1 MSESPKPWPLN
12 GAELKLEDTFTILE
26 KDPKRYGVSYEE
38 FVATHPDHYEDPVE
52 SESTPVTY
60 QFGPGLGKQI
70 GGTHYQEMTIQPMEY
85 SYANKLNPIAHS
97 IIKYA
102 TRAGKKD
109 SEDIRKEIQKIK
121 HCADIW
127 LDLLDKHGEK

>member
-1 MSESPKPWPLN
+1 MSESQKQWLIN
-12 GAELKLEDTFTILE
+12 GADTFEILKE
-26 KDPKRYGVSYEE
+26 DNPYDYYPCEVVPRGE
-38 FVATHPDHYEDPVE
+38 FTVGEWELSHPSNFEPP
-52 SESTPVTY
+52 SN
-60 QFGPGLGKQI
+60 PGLGKQV

-127 LDLLDKHGEK
+127 LDLLNKHGEK